1 MHYLLKDFSQ
11 NKGKF
16 SPNAKKSIFLGFNQN
31 TQCYIIM
38 DYEDHKLHH
47 VREILFIIYYLLFNY
62 SIIIYLII
70 QLLFI

>member
-47 VREILFIIYYLLFNY
+47 VREILFIIYLLNYLLF
-62 SIIIYLII
+62 IIYYLII
-70 QLLFI
+70 

>member
-1 MHYLLKDFSQ
+1 MSHSGIVNKIPDKSLGMHYLLKDFSQ

-47 VREILFIIYYLLFNY
+47 DG
-62 SIIIYLII
+62 
-70 QLLFI
+70 